1 MWLRKLGDA
10 AVDLLFPPRCVVCH
24 RLGAWFCAACIDKI
38 EFIEPPV
45 CRGCGLPLEGSGADP
60 LCSRCRQ
67 SPPAVDALRAA
78 AYHSGP
84 LREAI
89 HEFKYGDLRSLAAP
103 LGQLMAKRWVVLANR
118 ELDMDTVVPVPLH
131 PRRERQRG
139 YNQAALLAEAL
150 GACLQ
155 KPVVQGVLV
164 RTRATAPQVGLNPTE
179 RQSNVR
185 GAFRCTGNDLAGTR
199 VLLVDDVCTTGS
211 TLESACLALREAG
224 VTSVQ
229 AYTLARAKPS
239 SLEP

>member
-24 RLGAWFCAACIDKI
+24 RLGAWLCAACIEEI
-38 EFIEPPV
+38 EFIEPPI
-45 CRGCGLPLEGSGADP
+45 CKGCGLPLEVDGAPP
-60 LCSRCRQ
+60 LCRQ
-67 SPPAVDALRAA
+67 CQHTPPSVDALRAS

-89 HEFKYGDLRSLAAP
+89 HEFKYRDLRSLAAP
-103 LGQLMAKRWVVLANR
+103 LGQLMAERWAVLASP
-118 ELDMDTVVPVPLH
+118 EQEIDTIVPVPLH
-131 PRRERQRG
+131 PRRERRRG

-150 GACLQ
+150 GTCLE
-155 KPVVQGVLV
+155 KPVVPGVLA

-179 RQSNVR
+179 RRTNVQ
-185 GAFRCTGNDLAGTR
+185 GAFRCMSNDLAGAQ
-199 VLLVDDVCTTGS
+199 VLLVDDVYTTGS

-239 SLEP
+239 GLEP